1 MPEFYFRMIYI
12 VIFHMWQL
20 RNEAHDNKRG
30 RIQYYTLGQNP
41 NFCPKIGFSRP
52 KTNLSESKILKYLNF
67 CAENSDKMAQNHILI
82 QIEFKDKNWIF
93 APVCSTVVITY
104 QFSSFLFLG
113 FLLPTF
119 MNIRFK
125 TRDGVATDDIFR
137 IEHLHQIIDVRCG

>member
-1 MPEFYFRMIYI
+1 MRLMII
-12 VIFHMWQL
+12 K
-20 RNEAHDNKRG
+20 EGD
-30 RIQYYTLGQNP
+30 YTLGQNP
-41 NFCPKIGFSRP
+41 NFGFSRQ
-52 KTNLSESKILKYLNF
+52 KRIFQKVKHLNF
-67 CAENSDKMAQNHILI
+67 CAENSDKMAQNHIFI

-125 TRDGVATDDIFR
+125 ARDGVATDDIFR